1 MQITAAMVKELRE
14 RTGAGMMDCKKALQE
29 NDGDLEKSIEYLRK
43 KGIASAEKKAGRV
56 AAEGAVGSYIHGN
69 GSIGVL
75 VEVNCETDFVARTDD
90 FQDLVRDIAM
100 HIAAAEPRFV
110 RREEV
115 TQSVLD
121 KEREIYAEQMREE
134 GKPDNIIPR
143 IVEGKIEKYYA
154 EAVLLEQPFVKNSD
168 QTVQEMLTERVA
180 KIGENI
186 QVRRFE
192 RYRLGEGIEKKQE
205 NFAAEVA
212 AQIAG
217 K

>member
-14 RTGAGMMDCKKALQE
+14 RTSAGMMDCKKALQE
-29 NDGDLEKSIEYLRK
+29 TGGDIDKAVEHLRK

-90 FQDLVRDIAM
+90 FQNLVKDVAM
-100 HIAAAEPRFV
+100 HIAAADPRFV

-115 TQSVLD
+115 TPEVLD
-121 KEREIYAEQMREE
+121 KEREIYAEQMRQE
-134 GKPDNIIPR
+134 GKPEKIIPN
-143 IVEGKIEKYYA
+143 IVKGKIEKYYS
-154 EAVLLEQPFVKNSD
+154 EAVLLEQPFVKNPD
-168 QTVQEMLTERVA
+168 QTVGEMITERVA

-186 QVRRFE
+186 QVRRFT
-192 RYRLGEGIEKKQE
+192 RYRLGEGIEKRE
-205 NFAAEVA
+205 DNFAAEVA
-212 AQIAG
+212 AQVAG
-217 K
+217 S